1 MSIAAGR
8 SAHHVTDLSRRRVW
22 RTAARFRRLQVAAR
36 AAQLDPTEWSVLA
49 YLSCQDEVTVSAL
62 SADLAVQTGSLANAL
77 SRLSSR
83 ELIEPIAADSDRR
96 RRAYRLTEK
105 GENLL
110 DELTPAFEN
119 ALDDPSQST
128 S

>member
-1 MSIAAGR
+1 MQSWRVAP
-8 SAHHVTDLSRRRVW
+8 AHEVTDLPRERVW

-36 AAQLDPTEWSVLA
+36 IAKLDPTEWSVLA
-49 YLSCQDEVTVSAL
+49 YLACQGKATVSAL

-77 SRLSSR
+77 SRLASR
-83 ELIEPIAADSDRR
+83 GLIEPIAATSDRR
-96 RRAYRLTEK
+96 RRAYRLTEE

-110 DELTPAFEN
+110 DELAPAFEN
-119 ALDDPSQST
+119 ALDDPSQSM

>member
-1 MSIAAGR
+1 M
-8 SAHHVTDLSRRRVW
+8 TDLSRRRVW